1 MAYALLPALLF
12 VIRAAGSSTTS
23 RPGDPA
29 AGDAAAAIRDLADVR
44 WQARRDAAYRLLD
57 IGEPALEPLRN
68 AYSLARHHEVRL
80 RIRELAESI
89 FSQRYLS
96 DRGGFLGIRQR
107 PRFRHQDPRIPP
119 GTCWIEVLQVFR
131 DTAAERA
138 GLAPGDLIVACDG
151 TRFPEDPVGQAFS
164 TLIAR
169 RRPGEEVH
177 LSVRRADRPLVIR
190 TRLGYRPAF
199 TIADGEPV
207 LYDTI
212 RRAFEEWWL
221 AAQPKAEAGSAP
233 VPAASQPAAPSPGN
247 PTGR

>member
-12 VIRAAGSSTTS
+12 MIRAAGSPTTS
-23 RPGDPA
+23 RPGA
-29 AGDAAAAIRDLADVR
+29 AVDVAAAIRDLADAR
-44 WQARRDAAYRLLD
+44 WQTRRDAAYRLVD

-68 AYSLARHHEVRL
+68 AYFHARHHEVRL

-89 FSQRYLS
+89 FSQRYLA

-107 PRFRHQDPRIPP
+107 PRFRYQDPRISL
-119 GTCWIEVLQVFR
+119 GTSWIEVLQVFP

-164 TLIAR
+164 TLVAR
-169 RRPGEEVH
+169 RRPGEEVN
-177 LSVRRADRPLVIR
+177 LSVQRADRRLDIR
-190 TRLGYRPAF
+190 ARLGYRPAF
-199 TIADGEPV
+199 TIADGEPI

-221 AAQPKAEAGSAP
+221 GGQPQAEAGSAP
-233 VPAASQPAAPSPGN
+233 PPAASQPADPSPGN